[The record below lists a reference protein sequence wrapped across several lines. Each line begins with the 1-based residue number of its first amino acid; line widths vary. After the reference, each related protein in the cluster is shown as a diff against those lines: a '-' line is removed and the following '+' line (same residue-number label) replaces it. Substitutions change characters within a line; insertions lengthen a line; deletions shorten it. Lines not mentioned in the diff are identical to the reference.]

1 MRLLFRVV
9 LAASLIVSSAC
20 DGGGITSGADGTGTG
35 GDARSGD
42 GVVSGDGAD
51 HDGPKK
57 GSCPAVPCAK
67 GYFCYNGTCVLDHGP
82 CKGADDDCIND
93 SFCHQGHCV
102 PFGPATKKHDPNCKN
117 EGFKAEQL
125 KAPVVK
131 CSWTKAGVRMS
142 PMVADIDGD
151 KQPEIVFNTQQG
163 MLTAIRGKDCKEV
176 FSVKGAYAQGSN
188 PAIADVTGDK
198 VPEIV
203 MVDKT
208 NRIVVHDNKGKVVA
222 KSPAASKVAYKE
234 TSGGPAIA
242 NLDGKGLP
250 EIVHGGMAVRF
261 QGGTLT
267 TLYNVTTYGGYRG
280 VFSAVADVDL
290 DGKPEIVAGNRILD
304 GLTGKD
310 ETPAAVKKMPG
321 GHVAIAQFDP
331 STPEPE
337 IVLVTSHS
345 TKVSTVR
352 IFHPV
357 TGKVIFGPYNFGQR
371 MGGPPTVADFDGDK
385 KPEVAAAGYV
395 GYAVFDP
402 QCAAKPL
409 PSFCHS
415 PGMRWFKVTQDKSS
429 GCTGSSVFDFNG
441 DGKAEVVY
449 RDECWLRVYDGTTG
463 KVLFAHSISSGT
475 KMELPVVADVDNDNH
490 ADIVVSSDSY
500 TKCSAEKDLGLK
512 HKGATKGIFVL
523 QDPKNLWMPSRSI
536 WNQHTYHI
544 TNVNDD
550 VTVPAVEKHNWLT
563 WNNYRQNTQ
572 GMLKKAIPA
581 PDLTGKQAGTID
593 PSSDCKQKWVLQ
605 AQICNRGA
613 VKAPAGV
620 KGTFYKWKPGAG
632 GTKICTTATTKA
644 LAPGQCEAVK
654 CTYPNPPTDPI
665 DLWFKADDDGTG
677 GGQVECKE
685 KNNLLH
691 FPKAKCKGGKIE

>member
-1 MRLLFRVV
+1 MRPIFLL
-9 LAASLIVSSAC
+9 LTTTLLLAC
-20 DGGGITSGADGTGTG
+20 DGGGINSGEDSGGTG
-35 GDARSGD
+35 GDSARGD
-42 GVVSGDGAD
+42 AVAADGDPG
-51 HDGPKK
+51 DGPKK
-57 GSCPAVPCAK
+57 GACPATPCSK
-67 GYFCYNGTCVLDHGP
+67 GYVCYNGTCVLDHGP
-82 CKGADDDCIND
+82 CKKDDECIND
-93 SFCHQGHCV
+93 SFCHNGRCV
-102 PFGPATKKHDPNCKN
+102 PFGPATKKHDPKCQN
-117 EGFKAEQL
+117 EGFTAKQL
-125 KAPVVK
+125 KAPIVK

-142 PMVADIDGD
+142 PMVADLDGD

-176 FSVKGAYAQGSN
+176 FSVKGKYAQGSN
-188 PAIADVTGDK
+188 PAIADVNGDK
-198 VPEIV
+198 KPEIV
-203 MVDKT
+203 MVDT
-208 NRIVVHDNKGKVVA
+208 ANRMVIHDNKGKVLA
-222 KSPAASKVAYKE
+222 TSAASKVVYKE

-242 NLDGKGLP
+242 NVDGKGLP
-250 EIVHGGMAVRF
+250 EMIHGGMAVRF
-261 QGGTLT
+261 QGGALV
-267 TLYNVTTYGGYRG
+267 TLYNVPTYGGYRG
-280 VFSAVADVDL
+280 VFPAVADVDL

-304 GLTGKD
+304 AVTGKD
-310 ETPAAVKKMPG
+310 KTPAAVKKMPG
-321 GHVAIAQFDP
+321 GHTAIAQFDA

-337 IVLVTSHS
+337 IVLITSS
-345 TKVSTVR
+345 SSKVSTMR

-357 TGKVIFGPYNFGQR
+357 TGKTIFGPYNFGQR

-385 KPEVAAAGYV
+385 QPEVAAAGYV
-395 GYAVFDP
+395 GYAVFDQ
-402 QCAAKPL
+402 QCAATPL
-409 PSFCHS
+409 PKFCHS
-415 PGMRWFKVTQDKSS
+415 KGMRWFKLTQDKSS

-475 KMELPVVADVDNDNH
+475 KMELPVVADVDNDGH

-500 TKCSAEKDLGLK
+500 TKCSTEKDLGLK

-523 QDPKNLWMPSRSI
+523 QDPKNLWMPSRGI

-550 VTVPAVEKHNWLT
+550 ATIPLVEKNNWLT
-563 WNNYRQNTQ
+563 WNNFRQNTQ

-581 PDLTGKQAGTID
+581 PDLTGKQGSSID
-593 PSSDCKQKWVLQ
+593 PSNDCKQAWLLQ

-632 GTKICTTATTKA
+632 GSKICTTATTKA
-644 LAPGQCEAVK
+644 LAPGECQAVK
-654 CTYPNPPTDPI
+654 CSYKNPPTDPI

-685 KNNLLH
+685 GNNLLH
-691 FPKAKCKGGKIE
+691 LPKAKCSGGKIE